1 MEPTSRGRSGDTPSS
16 ETQVIETPTD
26 RYQLKRVL
34 RVRDG
39 MAVTVGIVIGA
50 GILGTPGLI
59 AGYLGDPWII
69 LGMWFFGGVMAGL
82 STLVIAEMAAALPEA
97 GGKYVYARHAWGDT
111 MGFVAGWSELLVTRG
126 FSGASKAVLIA
137 TYILLLNGD
146 RGSVKVLALAVV
158 LGYFVLHTRGL
169 KASTTFQNITTA
181 VKIVI
186 VLAIA
191 AAGIWG
197 GSASGLGPQ
206 PLITEG
212 ATVGLLGYALA
223 YQSISF
229 AYYGWEDAAKMSEEV
244 IDPGRALPRILLGG
258 AVAVMVLYI
267 LMNIS
272 FLAALTPAEM
282 AGSELVARDTIAA
295 VFGDAAGTVVVV
307 ASLLILISSTNVN
320 FLGLPRV
327 AYGLSRHGLA
337 PRAFAK
343 VDARGTPRNAL
354 YLITAWI
361 GLLAVTGSF
370 EALIRFMMTVA
381 ITVDTMVLLGY
392 FKLRWSQPDLER
404 PFKMPGHPVLPA
416 ITIALYFAILGILI
430 YTQPTLAAG
439 AGAMLALMLLAGV
452 ITTRRSSRST
462 SDPEGAT

>member
-1 MEPTSRGRSGDTPSS
+1 MSS
-16 ETQVIETPTD
+16 YGNT
-26 RYQLKRVL
+26 YQLKRVL

-39 MAVTVGIVIGA
+39 MAVTVGMVIGA
-50 GILGTPGLI
+50 GILRTPGLI
-59 AGYLGDPWII
+59 AGYLGDPWLI
-69 LGMWFFGGVMAGL
+69 LGLWFFGGVVVAL
-82 STLVIAEMAAALPEA
+82 STLMLGEMAAALPEA

-137 TYILLLNGD
+137 TYVLILNGG
-146 RGSVKVLALAVV
+146 RGSVPVLALAVV
-158 LGYFVLHTRGL
+158 LAYFVLHTRGL
-169 KASTTFQNITTA
+169 KASTMFQNITTA

-197 GSASGLGPQ
+197 GTASGLGPQ
-206 PLITEG
+206 PLITSE

-258 AVAVMVLYI
+258 AIAVMVLYI

-272 FLAALTPAEM
+272 FLAALTPSEM
-282 AGSELVARDTIAA
+282 AGSELVAADAITA
-295 VFGDAAGTVVVV
+295 VFGGAAGKIVVV

-337 PRAFAK
+337 PRAFAE

-354 YLITAWI
+354 YFISVWI
-361 GLLAVTGSF
+361 GFLAVSGSF
-370 EALIRFMMTVA
+370 ETLIRFMMTIA
-381 ITVDTMVLLGY
+381 ITVDTMVLLAY

-404 PFKMPGHPVLPA
+404 PFRMPGHPILPA
-416 ITIALYFAILGILI
+416 VTILLYIAILGILV
-430 YTQPTLAAG
+430 YTQPMLAAG
-439 AGAMLALMLLAGV
+439 AATMLYFILLAGL
-452 ITTRRSSRST
+452 ITTSPP
-462 SDPEGAT
+462 DPITARKG